1 MTSHAGTLLREARAA
16 KGLFQWEAA
25 KAAGISAAR
34 LSTLENG
41 ADIVRP
47 GDARR
52 LGHVL
57 GLDAGELLRAPR
69 PPRRAPSVSPS
80 PAALVMTFRDI
91 PATCPCDW
99 RMRLARRRP
108 SGWELASI
116 TAMCLHHGSGGG
128 R

>member
-1 MTSHAGTLLREARAA
+1 MTGHAGTLLLEARTAR
-16 KGLFQWEAA
+16 GLFQWEAA

-34 LSTLENG
+34 LSALENG

-57 GLDAGELLRAPR
+57 GLDAGDLLRAPR
-69 PPRRAPSVSPS
+69 PPRQAPSVSPS
-80 PAALVMTFRDI
+80 PAFLVTTFRGI

-99 RMRLARRRP
+99 RMTFAGRRP
-108 SGWELASI
+108 SGWELAE
-116 TAMCLHHGSGGG
+116 TVARCLHHRGGAA
-128 R
+128 